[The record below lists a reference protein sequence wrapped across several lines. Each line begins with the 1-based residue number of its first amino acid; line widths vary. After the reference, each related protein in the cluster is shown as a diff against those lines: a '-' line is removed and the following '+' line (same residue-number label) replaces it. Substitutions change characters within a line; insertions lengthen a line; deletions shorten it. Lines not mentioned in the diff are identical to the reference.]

1 MVDHRFKGIAT
12 SFEDEAQKKSTN
24 PIPKKPE
31 TETGAEAISSSLR
44 DEQSKNDVNSTPTAQ
59 NCGSAAATLTKTVV
73 GNIAASI
80 NSVVVNNDVPNPKEP
95 EIIEIDITD
104 KDSPGDVEQAVV
116 DTLNFQEML
125 DIISKATEQPCVSSR
140 NKKGPVCCNSWCDS
154 PASIIPEEYI
164 RDYYNIPPGKSFK
177 LCNGCVESYYSYV
190 EKAVKNLETNGN
202 MLEGRCARNNEFI
215 ILDNESDEEEDASDP
230 EMEKLLGDAIKESLK
245 ELDQQL
251 NFNGIFNRA
260 KEQVIEQLEKF
271 AIDGTDLAH
280 KVSNIETDLY
290 KSTEEFK
297 RKFKKEKTAV
307 MAELDMPLGTGMD
320 HNLKR
325 GRNIGDRN
333 GATESSGLPQFGDVT
348 RPPPRVGDSVYAMK
362 EYNFSEWIPF
372 TVTDVIYDADEHG
385 NFVET
390 FSLQT
395 VVNNVVLK
403 RVVNGDHVAYSNIPT
418 VQLGIGTRIIGAYNQ
433 NLGVKQSA
441 IYLSGMVAE
450 LPTNINQYRYL
461 VFFDNGKAQYCIHE
475 DLKVVYKATKK
486 IHEYFIGFHSNF
498 VQQYLNNFP
507 ERPMVK
513 TNTEHFVRVEL
524 NGFWISGKVDMLDGS
539 LARVTF
545 LNDNHSE
552 WIYRGSPRLR
562 PVYERLQANLRS
574 GNSTSVPAMQ
584 QKTRRPAPAKQLNPG
599 MQIVIDSSDDEED
612 SNSSNN
618 VRAVAKKST
627 SRTVQNLPVT
637 QHQKRVTR
645 SCVIRRLPSMML
657 NPNTFHHHK
666 CSRACVTWVK
676 YSEDKTQGANP
687 LAIPA
692 IFAFRREIDVTSA
705 VTYTAPCGKR
715 LKNIQEVLKY
725 LSETLIPLTL
735 DMFDFDIRTQI
746 FDEYVVASQFTIMED
761 ISFGAERNPVACVNE
776 VDTDCPDLMQY
787 MTERRPLEGVNM
799 NLDPDFLVCCD
810 CEDNCRDRSKCR
822 CWRLTIDNFKPFN
835 QGDNK
840 RHITKIGYQYQ
851 RLDQNLLSG
860 IYECNSR
867 CHCNTV
873 TCINRV
879 VQHRTRHKLQLFKTS
894 KKGWGTRCLNDIPQG
909 VFISTYVGNILT
921 EPSANET
928 GTINGDEYFAELDH
942 IEVMEEHKADFE
954 AQALKMSDEE
964 DEESEEETTL
974 PLMSSSGRALRSSTH
989 GKRKR
994 NSGGNTPSKPGS
1006 RKAPSVQEAPVLVNN
1021 SDDEDDDGDSVRKY
1035 YGPNETVYVMDAK
1048 IAGNIGR
1055 YFNHSCNP
1063 NIFVQNV
1070 YVDTHDLR
1078 FPWVAFFAL
1087 RHIPAGSELTWDYGY
1102 KIGSVPGK
1110 VLYCYC
1116 GSHNCRKRLL

>member
-1 MVDHRFKGIAT
+1 
-12 SFEDEAQKKSTN
+12 
-24 PIPKKPE
+24 
-31 TETGAEAISSSLR
+31 
-44 DEQSKNDVNSTPTAQ
+44 
-59 NCGSAAATLTKTVV
+59 
-73 GNIAASI
+73 
-80 NSVVVNNDVPNPKEP
+80 
-95 EIIEIDITD
+95 
-104 KDSPGDVEQAVV
+104 KDSPEDLEQTAV
-116 DTLNFQEML
+116 DTLDCQGML
-125 DIISKATEQPCVSSR
+125 ENISKNTEQPHVPCR
-140 NKKGPVCCNSWCDS
+140 NKKGPVCCNSWCDR
-154 PASIIPEEYI
+154 PASIMPAENI
-164 RDYYNIPPGKSFK
+164 RDYYKIPPGKSFK
-177 LCNGCVESYYSYV
+177 LCNDCVESYHIYA
-190 EKAVKNLETNGN
+190 EKALKNLETNGN
-202 MLEGRCARNNEFI
+202 MLEGRCTHDNEFI
-215 ILDNESDEEEDASDP
+215 ILDNESDESDDASDP
-230 EMEKLLGDAIKESLK
+230 EMEKLLGDVIKESLK
-245 ELDQQL
+245 EIDQQF
-251 NFNGIFNRA
+251 NFNGIFNSA
-260 KEQVIEQLEKF
+260 KDLVIEKFEKF
-271 AIDGTDLAH
+271 AIDGIELAQ
-280 KVSNIETDLY
+280 KVSKIETDLY

-297 RKFKKEKTAV
+297 RTFKNEKTVV

-320 HNLKR
+320 QKSKR
-325 GRNIGDRN
+325 GR
-333 GATESSGLPQFGDVT
+333 SSGEQNSETEPFGLPPFGELI
-348 RPPPRVGDSVYAMK
+348 RPPPKVGDLVYAMK

-372 TVTDVIYDADEHG
+372 KVTDVIYDSDEHG
-385 NFVET
+385 NFIET

-395 VVNNVVLK
+395 IVNNVVLK
-403 RVVNGDHVAYSNIPT
+403 RVVNGDHLAYSNVPT
-418 VQLGIGTRIIGAYNQ
+418 VRLGIGSRIIGAYNQ
-433 NLGVKQSA
+433 NTGSKQP
-441 IYLSGMVAE
+441 IMFLSGMIAE
-450 LPTNINQYRYL
+450 LPTHVNQFRYL
-461 VFFDNGKAQYCIHE
+461 VFFDNGKAQYCPHG
-475 DLKVVYKATKK
+475 DLKVVYKPTKK

-524 NGFWISGKVDMLDGS
+524 NGFWISGKVDRLDGS

-545 LNDNHSE
+545 LNGNHSE

-562 PVYERLQANLRS
+562 PVYERLQANLRN
-574 GNSTSVPAMQ
+574 GGSTSIPSVQ
-584 QKTRRPAPAKQLNPG
+584 QMTRRTAPQHSKQLKPG
-599 MQIVIDSSDDEED
+599 MEIVIDSSDDDED
-612 SNSSNN
+612 SNSSNS

-627 SRTVQNLPVT
+627 SRQMQALSVAQP
-637 QHQKRVTR
+637 QKPVTR

-657 NPNTFHHHK
+657 NPNSFHYHK

-676 YSEDKTQGANP
+676 YSEDKTVGANP

-746 FDEYVVASQFTIMED
+746 FDEYVVASHFMIMED

-787 MTERRPLEGVNM
+787 MTERRPLEGVSM

-835 QGDNK
+835 QGENK

-954 AQALKMSDEE
+954 AQALKMTDDE
-964 DEESEEETTL
+964 DEESEEETITRT
-974 PLMSSSGRALRSSTH
+974 MSSSGRALRSSAH

-994 NSGGNTPSKPGS
+994 NSGGNTPAKPGS
-1006 RKAPSVQEAPVLVNN
+1006 RKTTSVDEAPVLVNN
-1021 SDDEDDDGDSVRKY
+1021 SEDEEEDDGDSVRKY

-1048 IAGNIGR
+1048 IAGTL
-1055 YFNHSCNP
+1055 
-1063 NIFVQNV
+1063 
-1070 YVDTHDLR
+1070 VDTSITRVTQTSLSR
-1078 FPWVAFFAL
+1078 TSMW
-1087 RHIPAGSELTWDYGY
+1087 ILTIYGFR
-1102 KIGSVPGK
+1102 GWHFLP
-1110 VLYCYC
+1110 
-1116 GSHNCRKRLL
+1116 